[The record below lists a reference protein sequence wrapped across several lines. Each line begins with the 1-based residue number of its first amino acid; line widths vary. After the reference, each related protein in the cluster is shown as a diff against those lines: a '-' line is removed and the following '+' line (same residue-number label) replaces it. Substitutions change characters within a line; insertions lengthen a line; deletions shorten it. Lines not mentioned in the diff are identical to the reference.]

1 MFSLKDL
8 LEFRRKKKK
17 YIYIYIYINDF
28 ISKLVYTDIWVCIFN
43 NIVDKYNN
51 AYQRTIKMKPF
62 DNKSSTYINFLMLNV
77 MIRIYELK

>member
-8 LEFRRKKKK
+8 LEFRRKK
-17 YIYIYIYINDF
+17 IYIYINDF
-28 ISKLVYTDIWVCIFN
+28 ISKLVYTDIWVCIFD

-51 AYQRTIKMKPF
+51 AYQRAIKMKPF

>member
-8 LEFRRKKKK
+8 LEFRRKKKN
-17 YIYIYIYINDF
+17 IYIYIYINDF

-77 MIRIYELK
+77 MIRIYKLM